1 MCTNVPY
8 SLAAVN
14 QARRRHR
21 PIFSEGVDV
30 LHVRMLHVLVTR
42 NVLGVISLFMIIDL
56 CILVKLSL
64 GSRIG

>member
-8 SLAAVN
+8 SMAAVIR
-14 QARRRHR
+14 ARRRHR

-42 NVLGVISLFMIIDL
+42 NVFGAISLFMIIDL
-56 CILVKLSL
+56 CTFVKLSL
-64 GSRIG
+64 GSRFG